1 MARLLS
7 AIVSLPILF
16 GVLWW
21 GEPIWFVLIAA
32 IAILLGLYE
41 YQALTRPAGLPRAE
55 TSSQILSR
63 VLSLIAASA
72 VLAAFYFERLDRI
85 VIILATYVIIEMLL
99 QLYTNL
105 DRDDLSHVLHR
116 AAVNVFG
123 VLYIAVL
130 GGHIVA
136 LRMIERG
143 RLAPQLLTL
152 FFMIIFA
159 GDTGAYYTGRTLGRH
174 KLAPEISPGKTVEGA
189 IGGLIS
195 NVIAAVIAHYTFF
208 PELRLGY
215 ATGLAL
221 GMGLLAIAGDLCE
234 SMLKRGAKAKDAG
247 KIIPGHGGLL
257 DRLDSMLFNA
267 PLLYYF
273 YVVFTE

>member
-32 IAILLGLYE
+32 IAILLGLSE
-41 YQALTRPAGLPRAE
+41 YHALTRPGDLL
-55 TSSQILSR
+55 SSQSLTRI
-63 VLSLIAASA
+63 LSLIAASS

-85 VIILATYVIIEMLL
+85 VIILAIYVIIELLL
-99 QLYTNL
+99 QLYVNL
-105 DRDDLSHVLHR
+105 DRDELSHVLQC
-116 AAVNVFG
+116 AAVNIFG
-123 VLYIAVL
+123 VLYLAVL

-136 LRMIERG
+136 LRMTEGG
-143 RLAPQLLTL
+143 RLASQLLTL

-159 GDTGAYYTGRTLGRH
+159 GDTGAYYTGRAIGRH
-174 KLAPEISPGKTVEGA
+174 KLAPRISPGKTVEGA

-195 NVIAAVIAHYTFF
+195 NVIAALIAHYTFF
-208 PELRLGY
+208 PELKLGH
-215 ATGLAL
+215 AIGLAL
-221 GMGLLAIAGDLCE
+221 VMGILGIAGDLCE
-234 SMLKRGAKAKDAG
+234 SVLKRGARAKDAG

-267 PLLYYF
+267 PLLYHY
-273 YVVFTE
+273 YLVFMK